1 MRLQPRSTFLA
12 SAGAGLVSAA
22 LPRVAEA
29 QLTPVRVAGGA
40 TDVYSGPFYASA
52 AGTFAKR
59 GFDLEPSLYNVA
71 AATAAIGAGSLE
83 MSVGDLISGV
93 SAIVA
98 GVPVVILAG
107 GGLYRTPA
115 DRAGNVLAAATASPI
130 QSAKDFVGKTI
141 ALPTLVGLTTACLRA
156 WLPAHGVPLTSV
168 RLTELP
174 PASMVPALQRG
185 TIDVAL
191 LSEPFVTLG
200 KGDIRVVGYPFDVA
214 ADRAKNREF
223 CFSVWYASKAWVEQD
238 RDRARRVVEAIY
250 DGARWA
256 NSHRDET
263 LDILIKNRKLD
274 ADKVQ
279 GMARV
284 TFATALTPDLIAPV
298 IDVANQQ
305 NVFSRPFTAE
315 SLIAKL

>member
-1 MRLQPRSTFLA
+1 MRLHPRSTFLA
-12 SAGAGLVSAA
+12 SAGAGLASVA

-29 QLTPVRVAGGA
+29 QSTTVRVAGGA

-52 AGTFAKR
+52 AGTFAKY
-59 GFDLEPSLYNVA
+59 GLDIQPSLYNVA

-115 DRAGNVLAAATASPI
+115 DRAGNILAAATASPI
-130 QSAKDFVGKTI
+130 QSAKDFAGKTI
-141 ALPTLVGLTTACLRA
+141 GLPTLVGLTTACLRA
-156 WLPAHGVPLTSV
+156 WLPAHGVPLSSV

-200 KGDIRVVGYPFDVA
+200 KGDVRAVGYPFDEA
-214 ADRAKNREF
+214 ANRSKNHEF

-238 RDRARRVVEAIY
+238 HDRARRAVQAIY

-274 ADKVQ
+274 ADKIQ

-284 TFATALTPDLIAPV
+284 TFATSLTPDLINPV
-298 IDVANQQ
+298 LEVANEQS
-305 NVFSRPFTAE
+305 VFSKQVTAE

>member
-1 MRLQPRSTFLA
+1 
-12 SAGAGLVSAA
+12 
-22 LPRVAEA
+22 
-29 QLTPVRVAGGA
+29 
-40 TDVYSGPFYASA
+40 
-52 AGTFAKR
+52 
-59 GFDLEPSLYNVA
+59 
-71 AATAAIGAGSLE
+71 
-83 MSVGDLISGV
+83 
-93 SAIVA
+93 
-98 GVPVVILAG
+98 VILAG
-107 GGLYRTPA
+107 GGLYREPA
-115 DRAGNVLAAATASPI
+115 DRAGNILAAATASPI
-130 QSAKDFVGKTI
+130 QSAKDFAGKTI
-141 ALPTLVGLTTACLRA
+141 GLPTLVGLTTACLRA
-156 WLPAHGVPLTSV
+156 WLPAHGVPLSSV

-200 KGDIRVVGYPFDVA
+200 KGDVRVVGYPFDVA
-214 ADRAKNREF
+214 ADRSKNHEF

-238 RDRARRVVEAIY
+238 RDRARRAVQAIY

-274 ADKVQ
+274 ADKIQ

-284 TFATALTPDLIAPV
+284 TFATSLTPDLISPV
-298 IDVANQQ
+298 LEVANAQ
-305 NVFSRPFTAE
+305 NVFSRPVTAE